1 MGKWSEEIFE
11 ITTRLPSVPVTYKLK
26 DLNDETIKGKFYK
39 AKIQKVLKSDDERFD
54 IDRILKTRKRNGKIQ
69 YLVSW
74 KGYPNKFDS
83 WVDELATK
91 S

>member
-1 MGKWSEEIFE
+1 MLYEAE
-11 ITTRLPSVPVTYKLK
+11 
-26 DLNDETIKGKFYK
+26 
-39 AKIQKVLKSDDERFD
+39 IQKVLKSDDERFD
-54 IDRILKTRKRNGKIQ
+54 INRILKTRKRNGKIQ

-83 WVDELATK
+83 LVDELTTK